1 MAERRNIVKGQIGNA
16 IESVAPDHIAT
27 VANQIFDERRQEYQD
42 DINENVGYN
51 EDNPEFVKV
60 YTIKE
65 TNQLLWGIQK
75 DGNIYYGAGI
85 PRQIKEYVDF
95 IVSRILNGDEGAP
108 EIDSLNKIINFLD
121 GFSTSE
127 TLFEILLELD
137 DKKVD
142 KVEGKSLI
150 DEEYAA
156 GVSYIENPEF
166 KDVKLDATGKIIEAN
181 YNDGTKLFGA
191 GVKVNGD
198 TSVNGDASINGE
210 LELQGIVSTT
220 IESPEFKVVWTIND
234 RILFGVQTDG
244 NFLFGCGIPR
254 QIENYIERYIS
265 DVVFGGKDV
274 TEIIDTLNEITIFL
288 EGFVSGSNLL
298 EYLNDTYGYYEESPE
313 YIRLFLDGNRKIIEA
328 VRVDGTHVF
337 GSGYELGGIITTVI
351 DNPEFL
357 KTYLDEFGHII
368 WGLQRDGN
376 VFYGAGVPKQIVDYI
391 EEILI
396 PVRERIDTLREDVG
410 EYIDNPEYIKAISDA
425 VGKITEAIRKDGTMV
440 VPAGI
445 ETSKAN
451 IDGVLTETVSNPE
464 YVEARV
470 DSNGKIYF
478 GARHDGDVIVGGV
491 NINEMKRS
499 LDVDALEVEY
509 DSEDNGIYVTENVD
523 SAIGLEYDSE
533 TGDVYQVKDSR
544 ITADMTM
551 DETGNVY
558 IEQ

>member
-1 MAERRNIVKGQIGNA
+1 MAERKNIVKGQIGNA

-51 EDNPEFVKV
+51 EENPEFVKV
-60 YTIKE
+60 YVIKE
-65 TNQLLWGIQK
+65 TNQLLWGIRTNG
-75 DGNIYYGAGI
+75 DIYYGAGI
-85 PRQIKEYVDF
+85 PSQIKEYIDF
-95 IVSRILNGDEGAP
+95 IASRILNGDEGAP

-166 KDVKLDATGKIIEAN
+166 KDVRLDADGKIIEAN

-191 GVKVNGD
+191 GVKV
-198 TSVNGDASINGE
+198 NGE

-234 RILFGVQTDG
+234 RILFGVQNDG
-244 NFLFGCGIPR
+244 NFLFGCGIPS
-254 QIENYIERYIS
+254 QII
-265 DVVFGGKDV
+265 
-274 TEIIDTLNEITIFL
+274 
-288 EGFVSGSNLL
+288 
-298 EYLNDTYGYYEESPE
+298 
-313 YIRLFLDGNRKIIEA
+313 
-328 VRVDGTHVF
+328 
-337 GSGYELGGIITTVI
+337 
-351 DNPEFL
+351 
-357 KTYLDEFGHII
+357 
-368 WGLQRDGN
+368 
-376 VFYGAGVPKQIVDYI
+376 DYI
-391 EEILI
+391 EKALI
-396 PVRERIDTLREDVG
+396 PVKEIIAALREDVG
-410 EYIDNPEYIKAISDA
+410 EYTDNPEYIKVISDA

-451 IDGVLTETVSNPE
+451 IDGVLTETVGNPE
-464 YVEARV
+464 YIEARV
-470 DSNGKIYF
+470 DSEGKIYF
-478 GARHDGDVIVGGV
+478 GARRDGDVIVGGV
-491 NINEMKRS
+491 NINELKRD

-509 DSEDNGIYVTENVD
+509 NPADHGIYVTENVD

-533 TGDVYQVKDSR
+533 TGDLYQVKDSR

-551 DETGNVY
+551 DENGDVY